1 VRNIYLIL
9 VPLCRHSLLT
19 LIKYPE
25 SSGNHYQKN
34 LSFGIL
40 KRLNITRGKA
50 MLPEEDLKIIKKEL
64 GREPTLVE
72 QGCFLNLWSEHCS
85 YRSSAPLLRTFT
97 TTGENVIIGPGD
109 DAAVI
114 KFEEGYVLAIG
125 MESHNHPSYVDP
137 YNGSATGIGG
147 IVRDIISMGAR
158 PIALMDPLYFGP
170 LDTPKNLFLFEQIIK
185 GIAGY
190 GNCIGVP
197 VVKGETFF
205 DRKYSGNP
213 LVNVVAVGLCREE
226 DIMTSR
232 SQEAGNILVLTGSST
247 GKDGLGGASFASR
260 DLSESAEA
268 EDRPS
273 VQVGDP
279 YTEKLLIEMTLEAI
293 RKGYVKSCKDLGAA
307 GLCGA
312 SSELAAK
319 GGLGA
324 RIIADAVPQREPNMN
339 AYEILLAESQERMLF
354 EVAPENADAVLALA
368 EKYDLNGAVVGYL
381 TEEPRYTVEFRGEIV
396 ADLPIDFLTGGAPT
410 CEKLSTP
417 PVPQIEKE
425 GRKPESPHDLKA
437 AFLKVLSSYNIAS
450 KEWIYRQYDHEVQ
463 LRTVVKPG
471 EDSGVLRITSKKGI
485 ALSCGCQ
492 PRVTL
497 LDPYSG
503 GKTAIIEN
511 AMNLAVKGA
520 EGLAIVNCLNF
531 GNPDRPDI
539 YWQLENSILGLGD
552 GARELSIPVVGGN
565 VSLYNESDEFKT
577 AILPTPS
584 IGIVGKIDLET
595 SLPSGFFAKSGDS
608 IILVGETTPEMGGS
622 EYYACFG
629 AENSGKAPQV
639 PKNAPMI
646 IKSVIEAVKSG
657 ILSSAHDLSL
667 GGIGAGLARMCKNVC
682 AKVDLSGV
690 TELQAYELL
699 FSEAPA
705 RALLATSEPEALQEI
720 LKDIPHTIIGKVG
733 GNALEIKGRDFEV
746 SLSQKEI
753 LEAYGSLT
761 RFMME

>member
-1 VRNIYLIL
+1 
-9 VPLCRHSLLT
+9 
-19 LIKYPE
+19 
-25 SSGNHYQKN
+25 
-34 LSFGIL
+34 
-40 KRLNITRGKA
+40 
-50 MLPEEDLKIIKKEL
+50 MLPDEDLKIIKEKL
-64 GREPTLVE
+64 GREPTPVE

-85 YRSSAPLLRTFT
+85 YRSSAPLLKTFT

-109 DAAVI
+109 DAAVV
-114 KFEEGYVLAIG
+114 KFEDGYVLAIG

-137 YNGSATGIGG
+137 YNGAATGIGG

-226 DIMTSR
+226 DIMTSH
-232 SQEAGNILVLTGSST
+232 SQKTGNKLILAGSST

-279 YTEKLLIEMTLEAI
+279 YTEKLLIEMTLEAMK
-293 RKGYVKSCKDLGAA
+293 KGYVKSCKDLGAA
-307 GLCGA
+307 GIGGA
-312 SSELAAK
+312 SSELASK
-319 GGLGA
+319 GDLGA
-324 RIIADAVPQREPNMN
+324 HIIADAVPQREPNMN

-354 EVAPENADAVLALA
+354 EVAPENVEAVLALA
-368 EKYDLNGAVVGYL
+368 EKYDLNGAEVGYL
-381 TEEPRYTVEFRGEIV
+381 TDEPRYVVEFRGEIV

-410 CEKLSTP
+410 CEKLSTA
-417 PVPQIEKE
+417 PVPRMRE
-425 GRKPESPHDLKA
+425 ESQKLEILGDLKA

-492 PRVTL
+492 PRAAL

-531 GNPDRPDI
+531 GNPERPEI
-539 YWQLENSILGLGD
+539 YWQFKNAILGLGD

-577 AILPTPS
+577 AIPPTPS
-584 IGIVGKIDLET
+584 IGMIGKIDLEIP
-595 SLPSGFFAKSGDS
+595 LPSGFFAKSGDT

-622 EYYACFG
+622 EYYALFG
-629 AENSGKAPQV
+629 DENLGRMPQV
-639 PKNAPMI
+639 PKNAPEI
-646 IKSVIEAVKSG
+646 IKAVIEAVKSG
-657 ILSSAHDLSL
+657 KLSSAHDLSL
-667 GGIGAGLARMCKNVC
+667 GGIGAGLSRMCKNVC
-682 AKVDLSGV
+682 AKVDLSEIG
-690 TELQAYELL
+690 EMQADEIL

-705 RALLATSEPEALQEI
+705 RALLATSEPDAVQEI
-720 LKDIPHTIIGKVG
+720 LKDVPHITIGKVG
-733 GNALEIKGRDFEV
+733 GNVLEIKGRDFEI

-753 LEAYGSLT
+753 SEAYGSLT
-761 RFMME
+761 RFMMG

>member
-1 VRNIYLIL
+1 
-9 VPLCRHSLLT
+9 
-19 LIKYPE
+19 
-25 SSGNHYQKN
+25 
-34 LSFGIL
+34 
-40 KRLNITRGKA
+40 
-50 MLPEEDLKIIKKEL
+50 MLPEEDLKIIRQEL

-85 YRSSAPLLRTFT
+85 YRSSAPLLKTFT
-97 TTGENVIIGPGD
+97 TTGENLIIGPGD
-109 DAAVI
+109 DAAI
-114 KFEEGYVLAIG
+114 IRFEDGYVLAIG

-137 YNGSATGIGG
+137 YNGAATGIGG

-197 VVKGETFF
+197 VVNGETFF
-205 DRKYSGNP
+205 DRNYSGNP
-213 LVNVVAVGLCREE
+213 LVNVVAVGLCKEE
-226 DIMTSR
+226 NIMTAR
-232 SQEAGNILVLTGSST
+232 SQQAGNKLILAGSST

-279 YTEKLLIEMTLEAI
+279 YTEKLVIEMTLEAI
-293 RKGYVKSCKDLGAA
+293 EKGYVKSCKDLGAA
-307 GLCGA
+307 GLGGA

-324 RIIADAVPQREPNMN
+324 HIITDAVPQREPNMN

-354 EVAPENADAVLALA
+354 EVTPENVENVLALA
-368 EKYDLNGAVVGYL
+368 EKYDLNGALVGYL
-381 TEEPRYTVEFRGEIV
+381 TEEPDYVVEFKGEIV
-396 ADLPIDFLTGGAPT
+396 ANLPIAFLTGGAPT
-410 CEKLSTP
+410 CEKLSTAP
-417 PVPQIEKE
+417 APRPEEDQ
-425 GRKPESPHDLKA
+425 KPETPETPEALKT

-463 LRTVVKPG
+463 LRTVTKPG
-471 EDSGVLRITSKKGI
+471 EDSGVLKITEKSGI

-492 PRVTL
+492 PRATFI
-497 LDPYSG
+497 DPYAG

-531 GNPDRPDI
+531 GNPEKPEI
-539 YWQLENSILGLGD
+539 YWQFKNAVLGLGD
-552 GARELSIPVVGGN
+552 AARELSIPVVGGN

-577 AILPTPS
+577 AIPPTPS
-584 IGIVGKIDLET
+584 IGMIGKVDFET
-595 SLPSGFFAKSGDS
+595 PLPSGFFANSGDTV
-608 IILVGETTPEMGGS
+608 ILVGETTPEMGGS
-622 EYYACFG
+622 EYYACAGFQN
-629 AENSGKAPQV
+629 AGKVPQI
-639 PKNAPMI
+639 PENAPAIVKAI
-646 IKSVIEAVKSG
+646 IQAVKSG
-657 ILSSAHDLSL
+657 KLSSAHDLSL
-667 GGIGAGLARMCKNVC
+667 GGLAAGLAKMCKTVG
-682 AKVDLSGV
+682 AKIDLSEI
-690 TELQAYELL
+690 TDLQAEELL
-699 FSEAPA
+699 FSETPA
-705 RALLATSEPEALQEI
+705 RAILATPEPEAIQAI
-720 LKDIPHTIIGKVG
+720 LKDIPYRVIGRVE
-733 GNALEIKGRDFEV
+733 GNDLELKGKDFEL
-746 SLSQKEI
+746 SLSLKEI
-753 LEAYGSLT
+753 SEAYGNLT

>member
-1 VRNIYLIL
+1 
-9 VPLCRHSLLT
+9 
-19 LIKYPE
+19 
-25 SSGNHYQKN
+25 
-34 LSFGIL
+34 
-40 KRLNITRGKA
+40 
-50 MLPEEDLKIIKKEL
+50 MLPEEDLKIVRKEL

-85 YRSSAPLLRTFT
+85 YRSSAPLLKTFT
-97 TTGENVIIGPGD
+97 TTGENVLIGPGD
-109 DAAVI
+109 DAAII
-114 KFEEGYVLAIG
+114 KFEDGYVLAIG

-137 YNGSATGIGG
+137 YNGAATGIGG

-197 VVKGETFF
+197 VVNGETFF

-226 DIMTSR
+226 KIMTAR
-232 SQEAGNILVLTGSST
+232 SQKAGNKLILAGSST

-279 YTEKLLIEMTLEAI
+279 YTEKLVIEMTLEAI
-293 RKGYVKSCKDLGAA
+293 DKGYVKSCKDLGAA
-307 GLCGA
+307 GLGGA

-324 RIIADAVPQREPNMN
+324 RIITDAVPQREPDMN

-354 EVAPENADAVLALA
+354 EVAPENVDDLLALV

-381 TEEPRYTVEFRGEIV
+381 TSEPTYTVEFKGEIV
-396 ADLPIDFLTGGAPT
+396 ADIPIGFLTGGAPT
-410 CEKLSTP
+410 CEKPSIAP
-417 PVPQIEKE
+417 APRVEESK
-425 GRKPESPHDLKA
+425 KPETPEDLKE

-471 EDSGVLRITSKKGI
+471 EDSGVLKITEKKGI

-492 PRVTL
+492 PRATL

-511 AMNLAVKGA
+511 AMNLAVKGS
-520 EGLAIVNCLNF
+520 EGLAVVNCLNF
-531 GNPDRPDI
+531 GNPEKPEI
-539 YWQLENSILGLGD
+539 YWQFKNAVLGLGD
-552 GARELSIPVVGGN
+552 AARELCIPVVGGN

-577 AILPTPS
+577 AIPPTPS
-584 IGIVGKIDLET
+584 IGMIGKMDLDT
-595 SLPSGFFAKSGDS
+595 PLPSSFFAKSGDT
-608 IILVGETTPEMGGS
+608 IILIGETTAEMGGS
-622 EYYACFG
+622 EYYACLG
-629 AENSGKAPQV
+629 AQNAGKV
-639 PKNAPMI
+639 PPVSKNAPAI
-646 IKSVIEAVKSG
+646 IKAVIEAVKSG
-657 ILSSAHDLSL
+657 KLSSAHDLSL
-667 GGIGAGLARMCKNVC
+667 GGIGSGLARMCRNVC
-682 AKVDLSGV
+682 AKVDLS
-690 TELQAYELL
+690 EIIEMQADELL
-699 FSEAPA
+699 FSETPA
-705 RALLATSEPEALQEI
+705 RALLATAEPEYVQEI
-720 LKDIPHTIIGKVG
+720 LKDVPYIVIGKVG
-733 GNALEIKGRDFEV
+733 GNTLEIKGKDFEI
-746 SLSQKEI
+746 SLPQKEI
-753 LEAYGSLT
+753 SEAYSSLT
-761 RFMME
+761 RFMMG

>member
-1 VRNIYLIL
+1 
-9 VPLCRHSLLT
+9 
-19 LIKYPE
+19 
-25 SSGNHYQKN
+25 
-34 LSFGIL
+34 
-40 KRLNITRGKA
+40 
-50 MLPEEDLKIIKKEL
+50 MLPEEDLKIIKNEL

-85 YRSSAPLLRTFT
+85 YRSSAPLLKTFT

-109 DAAVI
+109 DAAVV
-114 KFEEGYVLAIG
+114 KFEDGYVLAIG

-137 YNGSATGIGG
+137 YNGAATGVGG

-158 PIALMDPLYFGP
+158 PIALMNPLYFGP

-197 VVKGETFF
+197 VVTGETFF
-205 DRKYSGNP
+205 DKRYSGNP

-226 DIMTSR
+226 NIITAR
-232 SQEAGNILVLTGSST
+232 SQKAENKLILAGSST

-279 YTEKLLIEMTLEAI
+279 YTEKLLIEMTLEAMD
-293 RKGYVKSCKDLGAA
+293 KGYVKSCKDLGAA
-307 GLCGA
+307 GLGGA
-312 SSELAAK
+312 SSELAVK

-324 RIIADAVPQREPNMN
+324 HIITDAVPQREPDMN

-354 EVAPENADAVLALA
+354 EVTPENVNALLALA

-410 CEKLSTP
+410 CEKLSTSP
-417 PVPQIEKE
+417 APRIEEE
-425 GRKPESPHDLKA
+425 GKKPEIPEDLKA

-471 EDSGVLRITSKKGI
+471 EDSGVLRITNKKGI

-492 PRVTL
+492 PRATL

-531 GNPDRPDI
+531 GNPERPEI
-539 YWQLENSILGLGD
+539 YWQFKNAILGLGD
-552 GARELSIPVVGGN
+552 GARELSIPIVGGN

-584 IGIVGKIDLET
+584 IGMIGKIDLET
-595 SLPSGFFAKSGDS
+595 PLPSGFFAKSGDTL
-608 IILVGETTPEMGGS
+608 ILVGETTPEMGGS
-622 EYYACFG
+622 EYHACFG
-629 AENSGKAPQV
+629 AENFGKVPQV
-639 PKNAPMI
+639 PKDSQAI
-646 IKSVIEAVKSG
+646 IKAVIEAVKSG
-657 ILSSAHDLSL
+657 KLSSAHDLSL
-667 GGIGAGLARMCKNVC
+667 GGIGAGLARMCRNVC
-682 AKVDLSGV
+682 AKVDLS
-690 TELQAYELL
+690 EFAEMKAYELL
-699 FSEAPA
+699 FSETPA
-705 RALLATSEPEALQEI
+705 RALLATSEPESVKEI
-720 LKDIPHTIIGKVG
+720 LKDVPHVLIGKVG
-733 GNALEIKGRDFEV
+733 GNSLDIKGRDFELSF
-746 SLSQKEI
+746 SLNEI
-753 LEAYGSLT
+753 SEAYGSLT
-761 RFMME
+761 RFMMG

>member
-1 VRNIYLIL
+1 
-9 VPLCRHSLLT
+9 
-19 LIKYPE
+19 
-25 SSGNHYQKN
+25 
-34 LSFGIL
+34 
-40 KRLNITRGKA
+40 
-50 MLPEEDLKIIKKEL
+50 MLPDEDLKIINEKL

-85 YRSSAPLLRTFT
+85 YRSSAPLLKTFT

-109 DAAVI
+109 DAAVV
-114 KFEEGYVLAIG
+114 KFEDGYVLAIG

-137 YNGSATGIGG
+137 YNGAATGIGG

-226 DIMTSR
+226 DIVTAR
-232 SQEAGNILVLTGSST
+232 SQKTGNKLILAGSST

-279 YTEKLLIEMTLEAI
+279 YTEKLLIEMTLEAMK
-293 RKGYVKSCKDLGAA
+293 KGYVKSCKDLGAA
-307 GLCGA
+307 GLGGA
-312 SSELAAK
+312 SSELAVK

-324 RIIADAVPQREPNMN
+324 HIIADAVPQREPNMN

-354 EVAPENADAVLALA
+354 EVAPESVDAVLALA

-381 TEEPRYTVEFRGEIV
+381 TDEPRYVVEFREEIV
-396 ADLPIDFLTGGAPT
+396 VDLPIDFLTGGAPT
-410 CEKLSTP
+410 CEKPSTAP
-417 PVPQIEKE
+417 APRMEEE
-425 GRKPESPHDLKA
+425 GQKLEILGDLKA

-471 EDSGVLRITSKKGI
+471 EDAGVLRITSKKGI

-492 PRVTL
+492 PRAIL

-520 EGLAIVNCLNF
+520 EGLAVVNCLNF
-531 GNPDRPDI
+531 GNPERPEI
-539 YWQLENSILGLGD
+539 YWQFKNAILGIGD

-577 AILPTPS
+577 AIPPTPS
-584 IGIVGKIDLET
+584 IGMIGKMDLEI
-595 SLPSGFFAKSGDS
+595 SLPSGFFAKSGDT

-622 EYYACFG
+622 EYYALFG
-629 AENSGKAPQV
+629 DENLGRV
-639 PKNAPMI
+639 PHVSKNAPEI
-646 IKSVIEAVKSG
+646 IKAVIEAAKSG
-657 ILSSAHDLSL
+657 KLSSAHDLSL

-682 AKVDLSGV
+682 AKVDLSEIG
-690 TELQAYELL
+690 EMQADEIL

-705 RALLATSEPEALQEI
+705 RALLATSEPDAVQEI
-720 LKDIPHTIIGKVG
+720 LKDVPHITIGKVG
-733 GNALEIKGRDFEV
+733 GNTLEIKGRDFEI
-746 SLSQKEI
+746 SLSQKE
-753 LEAYGSLT
+753 LSEAYGSLT
-761 RFMME
+761 RFMMG

>member
-1 VRNIYLIL
+1 
-9 VPLCRHSLLT
+9 
-19 LIKYPE
+19 
-25 SSGNHYQKN
+25 
-34 LSFGIL
+34 
-40 KRLNITRGKA
+40 
-50 MLPEEDLKIIKKEL
+50 MLPEEDLKIVRKEL

-85 YRSSAPLLRTFT
+85 YRSSAPLLKTFT
-97 TTGENVIIGPGD
+97 TTGENVLIGPGD
-109 DAAVI
+109 DAAII
-114 KFEEGYVLAIG
+114 KFEDGYVLAIG

-137 YNGSATGIGG
+137 YNGAATGIGG

-197 VVKGETFF
+197 VVNGETFF

-226 DIMTSR
+226 KIMTAR
-232 SQEAGNILVLTGSST
+232 SQKAGNKLILAGSST

-279 YTEKLLIEMTLEAI
+279 YTEKLVIEMTLEAI
-293 RKGYVKSCKDLGAA
+293 DKGYVKSCKDLGAA
-307 GLCGA
+307 GLGGA

-324 RIIADAVPQREPNMN
+324 RIITDAVPQREPDMN

-354 EVAPENADAVLALA
+354 EVAPENVDDLLALV

-381 TEEPRYTVEFRGEIV
+381 TSEPTYTVEFKGEIV
-396 ADLPIDFLTGGAPT
+396 ADIPIGFLTGGAPT
-410 CEKLSTP
+410 CEKPSIAP
-417 PVPQIEKE
+417 APRVEERK
-425 GRKPESPHDLKA
+425 KPETPEDLKE

-471 EDSGVLRITSKKGI
+471 EDSGVLKITEKKGI

-492 PRVTL
+492 PRATL

-511 AMNLAVKGA
+511 AMNLAVKGS
-520 EGLAIVNCLNF
+520 EGLAVVNCLNF
-531 GNPDRPDI
+531 GNPEKPEI
-539 YWQLENSILGLGD
+539 YWQFKNAVLGLGD
-552 GARELSIPVVGGN
+552 AARELCIPVVGGN

-577 AILPTPS
+577 AIPPTPS
-584 IGIVGKIDLET
+584 IGMIGKMDLDT
-595 SLPSGFFAKSGDS
+595 PLPSSFFAKSGDT
-608 IILVGETTPEMGGS
+608 IILIGETTAEMGGS
-622 EYYACFG
+622 EYYACLG
-629 AENSGKAPQV
+629 AQTAGKVPPV
-639 PKNAPMI
+639 PKNAPAI
-646 IKSVIEAVKSG
+646 IKAVIEAVKSG
-657 ILSSAHDLSL
+657 KLSSAHDLSL
-667 GGIGAGLARMCKNVC
+667 GGIGSGLARMCRNVC
-682 AKVDLSGV
+682 AKVDLS
-690 TELQAYELL
+690 EIIEMQADELL
-699 FSEAPA
+699 FSETPA
-705 RALLATSEPEALQEI
+705 RALLATAEPEYVQEI
-720 LKDIPHTIIGKVG
+720 LKDVPYIVIGKVG
-733 GNALEIKGRDFEV
+733 GNTLEIKGKDFEI
-746 SLSQKEI
+746 SLPQKEI
-753 LEAYGSLT
+753 SEAYSSLT
-761 RFMME
+761 RFMMG

>member
-1 VRNIYLIL
+1 
-9 VPLCRHSLLT
+9 
-19 LIKYPE
+19 
-25 SSGNHYQKN
+25 
-34 LSFGIL
+34 
-40 KRLNITRGKA
+40 

-85 YRSSAPLLRTFT
+85 YRSSAPLLKTFT

-114 KFEEGYVLAIG
+114 RFEDGYVLAIG

-137 YNGSATGIGG
+137 YNGAATGIGG

-197 VVKGETFF
+197 VVNGETFF

-226 DIMTSR
+226 DIITAR
-232 SQEAGNILVLTGSST
+232 SQKAGNILVLAGSST
-247 GKDGLGGASFASR
+247 GRDGLGGASFASR

-279 YTEKLLIEMTLEAI
+279 YTEKLVIEMTLEAMK
-293 RKGYVKSCKDLGAA
+293 KGYVKSCKDLGAA
-307 GLCGA
+307 GLGGA

-324 RIIADAVPQREPNMN
+324 RIITDAVPQREPNMN

-354 EVAPENADAVLALA
+354 EVSPEDVEDVLALVA
-368 EKYDLNGAVVGYL
+368 KYDLNGAVVGYL
-381 TEEPRYTVEFRGEIV
+381 TEKPNYTVEFKGEIV
-396 ADLPIDFLTGGAPT
+396 ADIPIALLTGGAPT
-410 CEKLSTP
+410 CEKPSLAPIFQVEESKAPETP
-417 PVPQIEKE
+417 T
-425 GRKPESPHDLKA
+425 DLKA

-463 LRTVVKPG
+463 LRTVAKPG
-471 EDSGVLRITSKKGI
+471 EDSGVLRITDRKGI

-492 PRVTL
+492 PRATL
-497 LDPYSG
+497 LDPYNG

-520 EGLAIVNCLNF
+520 DGLAIVNCLNF
-531 GNPDRPDI
+531 GNPDRPEI
-539 YWQLENSILGLGD
+539 YWQLKNAVLGLGD

-565 VSLYNESDEFKT
+565 VSLYNESDEFRT

-584 IGIVGKIDLET
+584 IGMVGKVDLET
-595 SLPSGFFAKSGDS
+595 PLPSGFFAKSGDT
-608 IILVGETTPEMGGS
+608 IILVGETTADMGGS

-629 AENSGKAPQV
+629 SQNAGKVPPVPTNSQQIVKT
-639 PKNAPMI
+639 I
-646 IKSVIEAVKSG
+646 IEAVRSG
-657 ILSSAHDLSL
+657 KLHSAHDLSL
-667 GGIGAGLARMCKNVC
+667 GGIAAGLARMCRNIG
-682 AKVDLSGV
+682 AEVDLSEIAEV
-690 TELQAYELL
+690 KADELL

-705 RALLATSEPEALQEI
+705 RALLATDEPEAVLDI
-720 LKDIPHTIIGKVG
+720 LKDVPHIIIGKVG
-733 GNALEIKGRDFEV
+733 GSSLEIKGRDFEF
-746 SLSQKEI
+746 SLSLKEI
-753 LEAYGSLT
+753 SDAYGSLT
-761 RFMME
+761 KFMMG

>member
-1 VRNIYLIL
+1 
-9 VPLCRHSLLT
+9 
-19 LIKYPE
+19 
-25 SSGNHYQKN
+25 
-34 LSFGIL
+34 
-40 KRLNITRGKA
+40 
-50 MLPEEDLKIIKKEL
+50 MLPDEDLKIIKKEL

-72 QGCFLNLWSEHCS
+72 QGFFLNLWSEHCS
-85 YRSSAPLLRTFT
+85 YRSSAPLLKTFT
-97 TTGENVIIGPGD
+97 TTGENVIIGLGD
-109 DAAVI
+109 DAAVV
-114 KFEEGYVLAIG
+114 KFEDGYVLAIG

-137 YNGSATGIGG
+137 YNGAATGVGG
-147 IVRDIISMGAR
+147 IVRDIISMGVR
-158 PIALMDPLYFGP
+158 PIALMDALYFGP

-197 VVKGETFF
+197 VVRGETFF

-226 DIMTSR
+226 DIVTSC
-232 SQEAGNILVLTGSST
+232 SQKAGNKLILAGSST
-247 GKDGLGGASFASR
+247 GKDGLGGAFFASR

-279 YTEKLLIEMTLEAI
+279 YTEKLLIEMTLEAME
-293 RKGYVKSCKDLGAA
+293 KGYVKSCKDLGAA
-307 GLCGA
+307 GLGGA

-324 RIIADAVPQREPNMN
+324 HIIADAVPQREPNMN
-339 AYEILLAESQERMLF
+339 AYEILLAESQERMLY
-354 EVAPENADAVLALA
+354 EVAPENVDAVLALA
-368 EKYDLNGAVVGYL
+368 EKYDLNGAEVGYL
-381 TEEPRYTVEFRGEIV
+381 TDEPGYTVEFRGEIV
-396 ADLPIDFLTGGAPT
+396 ADLPIGFLTGGAPA
-410 CEKLSTP
+410 CEKLSTAP
-417 PVPQIEKE
+417 APRMEEEDQKLELL
-425 GRKPESPHDLKA
+425 GDLEA

-492 PRVTL
+492 PRVAL

-503 GKTAIIEN
+503 GKTSIIEN

-531 GNPDRPDI
+531 GNPERPEI
-539 YWQLENSILGLGD
+539 YWQLKNSILGLGD

-577 AILPTPS
+577 AIPPTPS
-584 IGIVGKIDLET
+584 IGMIGKIGLEIP
-595 SLPSGFFAKSGDS
+595 LPSSFFAKSEDT
-608 IILVGETTPEMGGS
+608 IILVGETIPEMGGS
-622 EYYACFG
+622 EYYARFG
-629 AENSGKAPQV
+629 AENLGRVPQV
-639 PKNAPMI
+639 PKNAPEI
-646 IKSVIEAVKSG
+646 IKAVIEAVQSG
-657 ILSSAHDLSL
+657 KLSSAHDLSL
-667 GGIGAGLARMCKNVC
+667 GGIGSGLARMCKNAC
-682 AKVDLSGV
+682 AKVDLSEIG
-690 TELQAYELL
+690 EMQADEIL

-705 RALLATSEPEALQEI
+705 RALLATSEPDAVQEI
-720 LKDIPHTIIGKVG
+720 LKDVPHIIIGKVG
-733 GNALEIKGRDFEV
+733 GNALEIKGRDFEI